1 MIESMRLITIARSDG
16 VTGTNS
22 VVNSGQPNVV
32 PITPALLRPYSY
44 VIPET
49 PERSTPRSLLLLT
62 MRVLGLQS
70 WGFRFVFKGKEKFQA
85 TGKGIV
91 DHGVGNLSDKYKH
104 TYELKDV
111 FTAQTKTTSSIVD
124 IE

>member
-1 MIESMRLITIARSDG
+1 MIGFMRLITTARNDG
-16 VTGTNS
+16 VTGTNL
-22 VVNSGQPNVV
+22 VVNLGQPNVV
-32 PITPALLRPYSY
+32 PSTPAFLRPYSY

-49 PERSTPRSLLLLT
+49 LERSTPRSLLLLT

-111 FTAQTKTTSSIVD
+111 LPPKQKQRVQLLI
-124 IE
+124 